1 MSDLVKSRH
10 ATAACSSSSKDD
22 DDDENVS
29 FLSSGLHPYPGQRV
43 ECIQTLH

>member
-10 ATAACSSSSKDD
+10 ATAACSSFSSSSDDDD

-29 FLSSGLHPYPGQRV
+29 FLSSGLHPYPGQ
-43 ECIQTLH
+43 